1 MGTLPKGTPCK
12 AGIGTKSGPPA
23 AGCPFGERPL
33 LLVRVPFFVKEDYEA
48 KRLKKVTGS
57 EFLNSVP
64 VTF

>member
-1 MGTLPKGTPCK
+1 MGTLPKGTPCSRRPRLC
-12 AGIGTKSGPPA
+12 ADSSF